1 LRVTS
6 RKSAYLIFTVTVRP
20 QTRVFSHQAQT
31 SSAIASTPA
40 STSTGSVRSSAKVLS
55 DPEDLRGRSG
65 TIGRL
70 SSPLAMAGYQVPDL
84 LKGRCRI
91 ANDCR
96 LRSAPVKMPS
106 RFILSAVTG
115 PTPWNLPIGKVST
128 NAAAIAGGTM
138 NWLLGLQWSE
148 ASLARNLLYEMPA
161 DAVRPVSSKMRGRI
175 SAAVPDAVEVPRRFS
190 VTSR

>member
-1 LRVTS
+1 MTAGRVRLRVTC

-20 QTRVFSHQAQT
+20 ETRVFSHQAQT

-40 STSTGSVRSSAKVLS
+40 SMSAGSVRSSVKVLS

-65 TIGRL
+65 TTGRL
-70 SSPLAMAGYQVPDL
+70 SSPLAMAWYQVPDL
-84 LKGRCRI
+84 PKCCCRNS
-91 ANDCR
+91 NDCR

-115 PTPWNLPIGKVST
+115 PTPWNLPTGKVST
-128 NAAAIAGGTM
+128 NAAAIAGVTT
-138 NWLLGLQWSE
+138 NWPLGLQWSE

-161 DAVRPVSSKMRGRI
+161 DAVRS
-175 SAAVPDAVEVPRRFS
+175 EERR
-190 VTSR
+190 VGKECRSRWSPYH